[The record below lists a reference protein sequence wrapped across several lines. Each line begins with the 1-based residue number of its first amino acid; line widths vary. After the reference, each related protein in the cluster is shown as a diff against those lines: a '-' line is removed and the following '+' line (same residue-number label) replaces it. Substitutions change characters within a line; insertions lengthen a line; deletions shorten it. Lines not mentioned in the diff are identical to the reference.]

1 MVTTNSTSAL
11 LTTNPHHRHKYLKDQ
26 NKSMS
31 SDQLRALAQTYSKVA
46 GDRLRP
52 SHLQKEHPALVT
64 KATSNQD
71 SDKDPLLEP
80 KKSGKADLDQ
90 TLAPVAGPPHLMRS
104 DDEAIV
110 TSSANSNNNNQVQ
123 AANQLQ
129 DDEIGERTS
138 FVVGSIGR

>member
-1 MVTTNSTSAL
+1 
-11 LTTNPHHRHKYLKDQ
+11 
-26 NKSMS
+26 MS